1 MDINNNEMLGKF
13 ICNSLDDTRGIASKM
28 YNNYQKK
35 FLLPEQYLSEQIIK
49 NKELTSD
56 DLTVAAK
63 LYGISKLRRHY
74 KNISKIIYSADN
86 IANLKGITSGEIDDD
101 WMNYFLDRAENISD
115 ETVKNIY
122 AYILANKFEN
132 KNGFRKVM
140 LDRLALL
147 DYDSAIAFLKL
158 CQATYEIETSE
169 YVYYSIPFYVRDS
182 VLKKMVNCE
191 DILFT
196 ESDAIKYQNIRP
208 EESILEIIQDI
219 GLIKLSEDVDECD
232 IYSNNN
238 ISFKVSANNN
248 SFHYQSKFDSV
259 QDIYYAITGCCV
271 FTTIGL
277 ELYNA
282 LKDKYVQD
290 EQLFNLVNNYY
301 KFQEL
306 I

>member
-1 MDINNNEMLGKF
+1 MDINNNEMLSKF

-115 ETVKNIY
+115 ETVQNIY

-132 KNGFRKVM
+132 KNGFATIKTIEEIQNKLDMEKEFMMLGLRK
-140 LDRLALL
+140 LDGVSISKFEQKFGENPIYLFRNELQKLVEEDLL
-147 DYDSAIAFLKL
+147 EVDLD
-158 CQATYEIETSE
+158 
-169 YVYYSIPFYVRDS
+169 D
-182 VLKKMVNCE
+182 
-191 DILFT
+191 
-196 ESDAIKYQNIRP
+196 
-208 EESILEIIQDI
+208 
-219 GLIKLSEDVDECD
+219 IKLT
-232 IYSNNN
+232 
-238 ISFKVSANNN
+238 
-248 SFHYQSKFDSV
+248 SK
-259 QDIYYAITGCCV
+259 
-271 FTTIGL
+271 GL
-277 ELYNA
+277 DLA
-282 LKDKYVQD
+282 
-290 EQLFNLVNNYY
+290 NLVWEE
-301 KFQEL
+301 FV
-306 I
+306 

>member
-1 MDINNNEMLGKF
+1 
-13 ICNSLDDTRGIASKM
+13 M

-101 WMNYFLDRAENISD
+101 WMNYFLVLAENISD
-115 ETVKNIY
+115 ETVQNIY

-169 YVYYSIPFYVRDS
+169 HVYYSIPPTKIREEPKIRQKTACGRQSWLAVGRFKLNCKRLLTACSFFYSTSNPSRTSSS
-182 VLKKMVNCE
+182 VSSISGSSVDQVSRRVMTEAVIRRTMPTMV
-191 DILFT
+191 
-196 ESDAIKYQNIRP
+196 
-208 EESILEIIQDI
+208 
-219 GLIKLSEDVDECD
+219 
-232 IYSNNN
+232 
-238 ISFKVSANNN
+238 
-248 SFHYQSKFDSV
+248 
-259 QDIYYAITGCCV
+259 
-271 FTTIGL
+271 
-277 ELYNA
+277 
-282 LKDKYVQD
+282 
-290 EQLFNLVNNYY
+290 
-301 KFQEL
+301 FQ
-306 I
+306 